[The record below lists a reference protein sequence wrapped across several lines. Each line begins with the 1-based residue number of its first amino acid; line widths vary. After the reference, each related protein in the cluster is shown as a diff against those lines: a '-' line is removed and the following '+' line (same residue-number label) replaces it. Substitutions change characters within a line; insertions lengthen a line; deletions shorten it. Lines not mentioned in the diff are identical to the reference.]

1 MNAYQSSNITGQW
14 KRATFAASITACNG
28 LGGIAGSFI
37 VRQPEAPRYITAI
50 WVSIGSHVVIVC
62 IVAVFSGYFWW
73 SNKEQRK
80 GKKLLEGTMDFR
92 YTY

>member
-1 MNAYQSSNITGQW
+1 MTAYQTSNIAGQW

-37 VRQPEAPRYITAI
+37 VRQQEAPRYITAI
-50 WVSIGSHVVIVC
+50 WISIGSQIVI
-62 IVAVFSGYFWW
+62 IALVAGFSAYFWLA
-73 SNKEQRK
+73 NREQSR
-80 GKKLLEGTMDFR
+80 GTRILEKTVDFR

>member
-1 MNAYQSSNITGQW
+1 MTAFQTANIAGQW

-37 VRQPEAPRYITAI
+37 VRQQEAPRYITAI
-50 WVSIGSHVVIVC
+50 WISIASHIVIIA
-62 IVAVFSGYFWW
+62 IVGLFSGYFWW
-73 SNKEQRK
+73 ANGVQRK
-80 GKKLLEGTMDFR
+80 GKKLLEGTVGFR

>member
-1 MNAYQSSNITGQW
+1 MTAYQTSNIAGQW

-37 VRQPEAPRYITAI
+37 VRQQEAPRYITAI
-50 WVSIGSHVVIVC
+50 WISIGSHIVI
-62 IVAVFSGYFWW
+62 IALVAVFSTYFWW
-73 SNKEQRK
+73 ANGEQKR
-80 GKKLLEGTMDFR
+80 GKRNLEQTAGFR